1 MAYPASCALKMIPA
15 PACDIFCTVIDN
27 LGDIGTCWRLAQIL
41 RHDHGKQVRL
51 FVDDLDA
58 LKPLVPATQNRAQQT
73 LHGIDV
79 RHWTANMA
87 DIPPAPIVIE
97 TFGCTLPAPYV
108 QAMQHSPPQ
117 AWLNLEYMSC
127 EPWVS
132 HIHGQ
137 TSLLAHGLRK
147 HFIIPSLLPQSGGL
161 LREKNLLTQRDN
173 FLASPAQQQAWCK
186 ERGIPTPA
194 ANSLKLSLFA
204 YENPQLDTLL
214 DSLSRAPQAITAYL
228 PASRLLA
235 SLGEYLDPPQLK
247 AGDSIQLGS
256 LQLHILPFLPQA
268 EYDRLLWLC
277 DINFVRGEESLTRA
291 LWAGKPLIWHI
302 YPTEDQAHH
311 TKLQA
316 FLDTY
321 TEHSQ
326 AEHLIHLKAWMQH
339 WNGINLH
346 TSDAYTLLNT
356 LHQNQAWYKARS
368 AALAQ
373 VPDLSQNILNAFAF

>member
-1 MAYPASCALKMIPA
+1 MLPA

-27 LGDIGTCWRLAQIL
+27 LGDIATCWRLAHIL
-41 RHDHGKQVRL
+41 HHDHGKPVRL
-51 FVDDLDA
+51 LVDDLDA
-58 LKPLVPATQNRAQQT
+58 LKPLVPATQNSAQQN

-79 RHWTANMA
+79 RHWTADFA

-97 TFGCTLPAPYV
+97 TFGCTLPAAYV

-127 EPWVS
+127 EPWVN
-132 HIHGQ
+132 HVHGQ
-137 TSLLAHGLRK
+137 SSLLAHGLRK
-147 HFIIPSLLPQSGGL
+147 RFIIPSLLPHSGGL
-161 LREKNLLTQRDN
+161 LREKNLLKQRDN
-173 FLASPAQQQAWCK
+173 FLANPAQQQAWCK
-186 ERGIPTPA
+186 QWGIPTPA
-194 ANSLKLSLFA
+194 ENSLKLSLFA
-204 YENPQLDTLL
+204 YENPHLGALIN
-214 DSLSRAPQAITAYL
+214 SLSRAPQAITAYL

-235 SLGEYLDPPQLK
+235 SLGEYLNQPQLK

-256 LQLHILPFLPQA
+256 LQLHILPFLPQT

-302 YPTEDQAHH
+302 YPTDDHAHH

-316 FLDTY
+316 FLDIY

-356 LHQNQAWYKARS
+356 LHQNQAWYTARS

-373 VPDLSQNILNAFAF
+373 LPDLSQNILNAFAF